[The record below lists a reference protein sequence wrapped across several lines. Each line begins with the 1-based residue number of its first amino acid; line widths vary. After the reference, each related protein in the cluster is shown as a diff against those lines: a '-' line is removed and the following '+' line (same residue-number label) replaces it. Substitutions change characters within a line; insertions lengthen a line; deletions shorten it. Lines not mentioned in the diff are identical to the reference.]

1 MTFGLSHGWSQEPSL
16 ALEPNLQD
24 RFPIL
29 HAPGRAML
37 RRLTEH
43 PAAPIYRNQ
52 SGHRLTEHDLP
63 LLAAF
68 ETRMHALQVSQ
79 AAHQEVAQAPVWLQR
94 LVQRSYAQVPFYR
107 ALGASPKNFLD
118 IAPVSR
124 AELSADVV
132 QFVPDDISA
141 ARIIHYS
148 TSGTTGHALML
159 PSHPRVAACY
169 RVFYERALARF
180 DVTLRAG
187 ANDVGLLLIG
197 YQQRCFTYVSVA
209 PTRGESGLAKINLH
223 ANDWRDPD
231 DPARYLDALQAELYS
246 GDPLSFTALLA
257 LATTTHRPRALVST
271 SMTLLPALRARLA
284 ERFACP
290 VLDLYSM
297 NEAGPIAVFD
307 AKLDGY
313 VLLQPELHVEI
324 LRPDG
329 SVCAPGERG
338 EITLSGGFNFCLPLL
353 RYRTGDFAVLIQC
366 AGEWLL
372 RDLSGRAP
380 VRYRTCGG
388 AWLNNIDITHT
399 LKPFALAQWTLL
411 QRSDA
416 ALELAI
422 QPYRVSE
429 LSAIKQALRGL
440 FGQAQLLSI
449 VPLADGLDKVVQYR
463 SELSSSK
470 C

>member
-1 MTFGLSHGWSQEPSL
+1 MIEPSL
-16 ALEPNLQD
+16 ALEPDLQD

-29 HAPGRAML
+29 HGPGRAML
-37 RRLTEH
+37 RRLIED

-52 SGHRLTEHDLP
+52 SGHRLIEADLP
-63 LLAAF
+63 QLAAF
-68 ETRMHALQVSQ
+68 EARMQALQVTQ
-79 AAHQEVAQAPVWLQR
+79 AAHQQIALAPIWLQR
-94 LVQRSYAQVPFYR
+94 LIQRSYTQVPFYR
-107 ALGASPKNFLD
+107 ANGAPPKYFQD
-118 IAPVSR
+118 IAPITR

-159 PSHPRVAACY
+159 PSHPRVAAGY
-169 RVFYERALARF
+169 RVFYELALARF
-180 DVTLRAG
+180 GVTLRAG

-197 YQQRCFTYVSVA
+197 HQQRCFTYVSVT

-223 ANDWRDPD
+223 ANDWRDLGD
-231 DPARYLDALQAELYS
+231 RERYIDALQAELYS
-246 GDPLSFTALLA
+246 GDPLAFTELLT
-257 LATTTHRPRALVST
+257 LATQHRPAALVST
-271 SMTLLPALRARLA
+271 SMTLLPALRQSLSAR
-284 ERFACP
+284 FDCP

-307 AKLDGY
+307 AELDGY
-313 VLLQPELHVEI
+313 VLLQPELNVEI

-329 SVCAPGERG
+329 SVCAIGERG

-353 RYRTGDFAVLIQC
+353 RYRTGDFASLVRE

-380 VRYRTCGG
+380 VRYQTCSG
-388 AWLNNIDITHT
+388 AWLNNIDVTHA
-399 LKPFALAQWTLL
+399 LKPYALAQWTLL
-411 QRSDA
+411 QRSDQ

-422 QPYRVSE
+422 QPYRPME
-429 LSAIKQALRGL
+429 ANAIEKDLRAL
-440 FGQAQLLSI
+440 FGQNQALTI
-449 VPLADGLDKVVQYR
+449 GRIAPNLDKVVQYR
-463 SELSSSK
+463 SEL
-470 C
+470 

>member
-1 MTFGLSHGWSQEPSL
+1 MSEPSL
-16 ALEPNLQD
+16 ALDPDLQD

-29 HAPGRAML
+29 HEPGRAML
-37 RRLTEH
+37 RRLSEH

-52 SGHRLTEHDLP
+52 SGHRLTESDLP
-63 LLAAF
+63 ELEAF
-68 ETRMHALQVSQ
+68 TARMQALQVTQNS
-79 AAHQEVAQAPVWLQR
+79 HQEIAQTPVWLQR
-94 LVQRSYAQVPFYR
+94 LIQRSYAQVPFYR
-107 ALGASPKNFLD
+107 ALGTPPKRFQD

-124 AELSADVV
+124 AELSMDVV

-159 PSHPRVAACY
+159 PSHPRVAASY

-180 DVTLRAG
+180 GVTLRAG
-187 ANDVGLLLIG
+187 VNDVGLLLIG
-197 YQQRCFTYVSVA
+197 HQQRCFTYVSVA

-223 ANDWRDPD
+223 PNDWRDSN
-231 DPARYLDALQAELYS
+231 DPARYIDALQAELYS
-246 GDPLSFTALLA
+246 GDPLAFTALLA
-257 LATTTHRPRALVST
+257 LATSHQPAALVST
-271 SMTLLPALRARLA
+271 SMTLLPALRERLSAR
-284 ERFACP
+284 FGCP

-307 AKLDGY
+307 EELDGY
-313 VLLQPELHVEI
+313 VLLQPELNVEI

-329 SVCAPGERG
+329 SVCALGERG

-353 RYRTGDFAVLIQC
+353 RYRTGDFAVLAQYK
-366 AGEWLL
+366 GEWLL

-388 AWLNNIDITHT
+388 AWLNNIDVTHA

-411 QRSDA
+411 QRSEA

-422 QPYRVSE
+422 QPYRDSE
-429 LSAIKQALRGL
+429 VRAIENVLRTS
-440 FGQAQLLSI
+440 FGQAQVLSI

-463 SELSSSK
+463 SELLGS
-470 C
+470 

>member
-1 MTFGLSHGWSQEPSL
+1 MGEKSRIDASIYSEPSL
-16 ALEPNLQD
+16 ALEPDLQD

-37 RRLTEH
+37 RRLSEH

-52 SGHRLTEHDLP
+52 SGHRLTEQDLP

-68 ETRMHALQVSQ
+68 EARMQELKVTQKSHLQI
-79 AAHQEVAQAPVWLQR
+79 AYAPIWLQQ
-94 LVQRSYAQVPFYR
+94 LIQRSYALVPFYR
-107 ALGASPKNFLD
+107 AQGGPPKYFPD

-124 AELSADVV
+124 AELSADIV
-132 QFVPDDISA
+132 QFVPDDVSA

-169 RVFYERALARF
+169 RVFYQRALARF
-180 DVTLRAG
+180 GVTLQAST
-187 ANDVGLLLIG
+187 NEVGLLLIG
-197 YQQRCFTYVSVA
+197 HQRRCFTYVSVA

-223 ANDWRDPD
+223 PNDWRDPN
-231 DPARYLDALQAELYS
+231 DPARYIDALQAELYS
-246 GDPLSFTALLA
+246 GDPLAFSALLA
-257 LATTTHRPRALVST
+257 LETTHRPAALVST
-271 SMTLLPALRARLA
+271 SMTLLPALRQRLIAR
-284 ERFACP
+284 FSCP

-307 AKLDGY
+307 AELDGF
-313 VLLQPELHVEI
+313 VLLQPELNVEI

-329 SVCAPGERG
+329 SVCAAGERG

-353 RYRTGDFAVLIQC
+353 RYRTGDFAALTQC
-366 AGEWLL
+366 AGVWLL

-380 VRYRTCGG
+380 VRYLTSSG
-388 AWLNNIDITHT
+388 AWLNNIDVTHA
-399 LKPFALAQWTLL
+399 LKAFALAQWTLM
-411 QRSDA
+411 QRSNK

-422 QPYRVSE
+422 QPYRQRE
-429 LSAIKQALRGL
+429 LLAIENALRTL
-440 FGQAQLLSI
+440 FGHKLELSI
-449 VPLADGLDKVVQYR
+449 VSLAADADKLVQYR
-463 SELSSSK
+463 SELS
-470 C
+470 